1 MVAEIRVC
9 QFFGLTTT
17 DGTAHRYQNYFV
29 KQSKAI
35 PGGSTYSFAPFQVDG
50 GVSSLNAD
58 NEQLRILFPATEYA
72 IRLVEQGNGNR
83 KSRLELFTRFVN
95 ASDQVLAGNHDGYFV
110 GTGAAFSDDTV
121 ELRFRSA
128 IDGITQNMPARKLSR
143 ESVGILPLESQ
154 LNLR

>member
-1 MVAEIRVC
+1 MTVEIRIC
-9 QFFGLTTT
+9 QFLSLYTA
-17 DGTAHRYQNYFV
+17 DGGSYHYQNFFV
-29 KQSKAI
+29 KESKSF
-35 PGGSTYSFAPFQVDG
+35 GGTSYSFAPFQVEG

-58 NEQLRILFPATEYA
+58 NDQLQVLFPATEYA

-83 KSRLELFTRFVN
+83 KSRLELFTRFIN
-95 ASDQVLAGNHDGYFV
+95 ENGGVLTGSHDGYFV
-110 GTGAAFSDDTV
+110 GTGAAFNDDTV

-143 ESVGILPLESQ
+143 ENVGILPLESQ

>member
-1 MVAEIRVC
+1 MTIEIRIC
-9 QFFGLTTT
+9 QFFELYTNNGVS
-17 DGTAHRYQNYFV
+17 HRYQNYFV
-29 KQSKAI
+29 KESKSL
-35 PGGSTYSFAPFQVDG
+35 GGNSYKFAPFQVDG

-58 NEQLRILFPATEYA
+58 NDQLQVLFPATEYA
-72 IRLVEQGNGNR
+72 IRLVEEANGNR

-95 ASDQVLAGNHDGYFV
+95 ENGDVLVSNHDGYFV

-143 ESVGILPLESQ
+143 ENVGILPLESQ